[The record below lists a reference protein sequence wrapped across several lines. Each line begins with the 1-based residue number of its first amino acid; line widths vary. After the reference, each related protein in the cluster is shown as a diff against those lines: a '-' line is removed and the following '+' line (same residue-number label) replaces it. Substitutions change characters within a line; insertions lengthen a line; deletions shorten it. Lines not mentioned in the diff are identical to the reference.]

1 MIRLDFDSILAW
13 IWLDFGW
20 IWLDS
25 ILAARISL
33 QLFVTL
39 VTSTLSALPR
49 PPGRHDKV

>member
-33 QLFVTL
+33 QLFVAF
-39 VTSTLSALPR
+39 VAFTLSALPR
-49 PPGRHDKV
+49 RPGRHNQV